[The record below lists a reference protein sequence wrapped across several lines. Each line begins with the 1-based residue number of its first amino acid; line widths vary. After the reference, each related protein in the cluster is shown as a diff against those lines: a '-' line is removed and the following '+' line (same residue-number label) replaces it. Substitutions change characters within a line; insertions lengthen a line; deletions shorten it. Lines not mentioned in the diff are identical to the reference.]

1 MLALSGACN
10 QQGKSCICS
19 LSIIDLRCCR
29 ERPRLT
35 ESDVA
40 MDFAARLGRPI
51 LRIPDQ
57 EQVSMFDT
65 LVESVA
71 SPRTRKLL
79 QEYQHL
85 AQVCYAT
92 GRAPS

>member
-1 MLALSGACN
+1 
-10 QQGKSCICS
+10 
-19 LSIIDLRCCR
+19 
-29 ERPRLT
+29 
-35 ESDVA
+35 

-51 LRIPDQ
+51 LRVPDQ

-79 QEYQHL
+79 KEYQGM
-85 AQVCYAT
+85 AQVT
-92 GRAPS
+92 SQNPHNSI

>member
-1 MLALSGACN
+1 MLVCG
-10 QQGKSCICS
+10 
-19 LSIIDLRCCR
+19 CCR
-29 ERPRLT
+29 ERPKLT

-51 LRIPDQ
+51 LRVPDQ

-65 LVESVA
+65 LVESIA

-85 AQVCYAT
+85 AKVCMMMAALAVAA
-92 GRAPS
+92 GRFADLCRF

>member
-1 MLALSGACN
+1 
-10 QQGKSCICS
+10 
-19 LSIIDLRCCR
+19 
-29 ERPRLT
+29 
-35 ESDVA
+35 

-51 LRIPDQ
+51 LRVPDQ

-85 AQVCYAT
+85 AKVWLVLLPLTCFCLQTCKSVTT
-92 GRAPS
+92 GWSSS